1 MIRPGCRVP
10 FGGLAVRYVGS
21 MRITSIG
28 HAGMLVETAAGRI
41 VCDPWFT
48 PAYFAS
54 WFPFPDNSAYGAQA
68 DPAGIRD
75 AEYLFVS
82 HLHHDHYDPRWLAE
96 NMSKDTTVLLPD
108 YQVPDLRDEL
118 EKLGFR
124 NFVQTRNREVT
135 ELPGGLRILIDAL
148 ITPTDGPLGDS
159 GIAIDDGEVRIFNQN
174 DARPVDDGAVAGFAS
189 GDNGHSG
196 PYDAHFLQYSGAIW
210 YPMVYDFP
218 ERMKATVGRRKR
230 ENGMARALRYVDQ
243 YDAKQVFPF
252 AGPPCFLD
260 ERDGLFAIND
270 FDDDPTNVFPSQ
282 LAFLEFMREQ
292 GHDNGHLF
300 IPGTTVVLGPDG
312 KCEIEQVPQSQI
324 DEIYGDRRTYLTN
337 YQKRA
342 QPQIEA
348 MHAGLPQDKSDLVGQ
363 LKQWVEPLLA
373 WADHTCAGL
382 NGRILL
388 ETADPA
394 TGEVDDQ
401 IVFDFL
407 TRTVGEWDGE
417 AECRYRFRTDRP
429 LIEELVRNRT
439 PDWVNELFLSCRFQA
454 SRKGPYNEYIYT
466 FFKSLSEEHMTY
478 VEGYYA
484 ESSDV
489 TDLAKAE
496 GYAVQRHCPHLK
508 ADLTRFGTVADG
520 VLTCSMHGWQFDLA
534 SGRCLTSD
542 DRKLAAR
549 PLTAEDGELPEIPTA

>member
-1 MIRPGCRVP
+1 
-10 FGGLAVRYVGS
+10 

-54 WFPFPDNSAYGAQA
+54 WFPFPDNSAFGSEA

-82 HLHHDHYDPRWLAE
+82 HLHHDHFDPHWLGA

-108 YQVPDLRDEL
+108 YQVPDLREEL

-159 GIAIDDGEVRIFNQN
+159 GLAIDDGEVRIFNQN
-174 DARPVDDGAVAGFAS
+174 DARPVEDGPVTAF
-189 GDNGHSG
+189 G

-243 YDAKQVFPF
+243 FQAKQVFPF

-260 ERDGLFAIND
+260 GRDDLFALND
-270 FDDDPTNVFPSQ
+270 FDDDPANVFPSQ

-300 IPGTTVVLGPDG
+300 VPGTTVVLGADG
-312 KCEIEQVPQSQI
+312 KCEIEQVSQAQI
-324 DEIYGDRRTYLTN
+324 DEIYGDRRGYLTN

-342 QPQIEA
+342 QPQIDA

-363 LKQWVEPLLA
+363 LKEWIEPLLA

-388 ETADPA
+388 ETTVPEDSTDPRA
-394 TGEVDDQ
+394 GEVDLQ

-407 TRTVGEWDGE
+407 TRTVGVWDGE
-417 AECRYRFRTDRP
+417 AECRYKFRTERP
-429 LIEELVRNRT
+429 LIEHLVRTRT
-439 PDWVNELFLSCRFQA
+439 ADWVNELFLSCRFQA

-508 ADLTRFGTVADG
+508 ADLTRFGTVDDG

-542 DRKLAAR
+542 DRKLVAR
-549 PLTAEDGELPEIPTA
+549 PLTAEDGELPEVPAGAPAPAAG

>member
-1 MIRPGCRVP
+1 
-10 FGGLAVRYVGS
+10 